1 MKRLLSTSLA
11 AVFGLSY
18 ARFLATDEGR
28 QWIDDNT
35 TLGVVLGV
43 GTVIGLARVGMDA
56 HNWRTLRNA
65 FVTAGAPMVVRK
77 FLK

>member
-1 MKRLLSTSLA
+1 MKRFLSTTLA

-28 QWIDDNT
+28 RWIDDNT

-43 GTVIGLARVGMDA
+43 GTVIGLARVGMDERSW
-56 HNWRTLRNA
+56 HTLRNA
-65 FVTAGAPMVVRK
+65 FLAAGAPMVVRK